1 MGTERKKSEAPGT
14 ERGRSPSGVPG
25 ARAERGRWTSR
36 AKMETVLRILRGE
49 DLDALSRELGV
60 SSGRLAQWRDDF
72 LAGGQAN
79 LKSRQ
84 PDVRDEE
91 NRRLKRKV
99 GELTM
104 DAELFEEK
112 IARLESG
119 LGPPPR
125 GPRR

>member
-1 MGTERKKSEAPGT
+1 MEA
-14 ERGRSPSGVPG
+14 
-25 ARAERGRWTSR
+25 
-36 AKMETVLRILRGE
+36 VLRILRGE

-60 SSGRLAQWRDDF
+60 SSGRVAQWRDDC

-104 DAELFEEK
+104 DAELLEEK

-125 GPRR
+125 RPRR

>member
-1 MGTERKKSEAPGT
+1 
-14 ERGRSPSGVPG
+14 
-25 ARAERGRWTSR
+25 
-36 AKMETVLRILRGE
+36 MEIVLRILRGE
-49 DLDALSRELGV
+49 DLDAVSRELSV
-60 SSGRLAQWRDDF
+60 SAHRLAQWRDEF

-104 DAELFEEK
+104 DMELLEEK
-112 IARLESG
+112 IVRMESG
-119 LGPPPR
+119 LGPL
-125 GPRR
+125 PRRPRR